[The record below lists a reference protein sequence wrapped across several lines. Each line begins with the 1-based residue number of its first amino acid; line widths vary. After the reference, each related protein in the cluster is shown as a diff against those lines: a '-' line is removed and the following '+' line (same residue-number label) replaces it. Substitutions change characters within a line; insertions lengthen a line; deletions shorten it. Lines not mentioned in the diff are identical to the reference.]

1 VTTRRTIF
9 DATNFRRD
17 CRNPPIVAV
26 GEQGWL
32 TPLHQSAGDSTHT
45 VFRCRCGA
53 KVIRRTSHVTRA
65 VRNGGVPKCPDCDA
79 RVKSEVRVGVK
90 SRVRVG

>member
-1 VTTRRTIF
+1 MIRRAAF
-9 DATNFRRD
+9 DATNLRRE

-32 TPLHQSAGDSTHT
+32 TPLRQSAGDATHT

-53 KVIRRTSHVTRA
+53 QVIRRTGHV
-65 VRNGGVPKCPDCDA
+65 VRSAKAGRVPKCPECDA
-79 RVKSEVRVGVK
+79 RVKSEARTGV
-90 SRVRVG
+90 SCA